1 MSEYLDRVAELLEQV
16 RPGLASTH
24 ALGFKNV
31 FGAVAG
37 YVNGAIFISSGRFG
51 IALRLPPDTLGELL
65 KEEGVEPLRYF
76 EKGHVKKEY
85 AVLPVW
91 LLEDRPRLRK
101 LVDTSIDYVGRPS
114 ALPKPPRTPR
124 EPRRSP

>member
-1 MSEYLDRVAELLEQV
+1 MTNDDLERLTRLLKQA

-51 IALRLPPDTLGELL
+51 IALRLPPDALQKLR
-65 KEEGVEPLRYF
+65 KEEGVQPLRYF

-85 AVLPVW
+85 AVLPTRI
-91 LLEDRPRLRK
+91 LEDSRRLAE
-101 LVDTSIDYVGRPS
+101 LVEESIEYVSRR
-114 ALPKPPRTPR
+114 LV
-124 EPRRSP
+124 EPGEPV